1 MGFFSFMTRRLV
13 CIMAIFLAI
22 LPLAAER
29 VYELDAALAAVARD
43 ISAKLPAQSK
53 VVVVTIEAVSREATD
68 YAVAGLTLELL
79 KTGKLVM
86 IDRRGIGE
94 MSEGVSPGTSGDLP
108 SDSFSGLGA
117 KLGAET
123 LITGSFDPANGQYRL
138 SVRAVKGESAE
149 ILYRSTTTISSDA
162 QTESLFK
169 ASSAAASKEDLDQE
183 RAESATARFV
193 YMAMNPCF
201 GIGSFIQGD
210 KKGGSRA
217 AFWEALGAGAIVYG
231 SIREKNEQP
240 NGALLMGTGIFL
252 YGAGMFY
259 SLVRPWVYD
268 RSPEITRVMDKVRI
282 KYMPSLSSASFSVGY
297 VFRY

>member
-1 MGFFSFMTRRLV
+1 MGFCRFMIRRLLFIV
-13 CIMAIFLAI
+13 AIFFAT

-29 VYELDAALAAVARD
+29 VYDLDAALVTVAHD
-43 ISAKLPAQSK
+43 LSVKLPAQSK
-53 VVVVTIEAVSREATD
+53 VVVVGIEAVSREATE
-68 YAVAGLTLELL
+68 YAVAGLTRELL
-79 KTGKLVM
+79 KTGKLVL

-94 MSEGVSPGTSGDLP
+94 LSEGFSSGMSGALQ

-117 KLGAET
+117 RLGAET
-123 LITGSFDPANGQYRL
+123 LITGFFGPSNGQYRL
-138 SVRAVKGESAE
+138 SVRAVKGETAE
-149 ILYRSTTTISSDA
+149 ILYRSNTTVSSDA

-169 ASSAAASKEDLDQE
+169 ASSADVSKDALDQE
-183 RAESATARFV
+183 RDEGPAARFI

-201 GIGSFIQGD
+201 GIGSFLQGD
-210 KKGGSRA
+210 KKGGARA

-231 SIREKNEQP
+231 SIREKNDQP

-252 YGAGMFY
+252 YSAGMLY

-268 RSPEITRVMDKVRI
+268 RSPEMTRVMDKVRI